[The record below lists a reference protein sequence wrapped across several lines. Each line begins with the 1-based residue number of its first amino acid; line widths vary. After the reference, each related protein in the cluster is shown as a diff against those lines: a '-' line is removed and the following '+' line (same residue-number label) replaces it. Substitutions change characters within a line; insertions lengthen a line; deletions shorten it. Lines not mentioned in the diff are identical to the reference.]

1 VTAGSAT
8 AHGFCCVLPASGV
21 EVELFHP
28 TGREDLL
35 LLEVKGGDAEA
46 ALALAARLARTPEGA
61 AVDFAALPVG
71 DLDAA
76 LVRLRQML
84 LGDRVRSDVTCPNP
98 GCGARIDISF
108 GLGDYLEHRR
118 PRAPALRAWEVAP
131 CADAPGWFRLARRTA
146 AVEEPVRFRLP
157 AAGDERAAADRPD
170 AADELARR
178 CVRPAGRPARLRR
191 AAEAA
196 MEALAPSLSSELSGV
211 CPDCATEI
219 RVHFD
224 ARRYCLQELRTRA
237 AGVLADV
244 DTLAQRYHWSEQAI
258 LEMPSV
264 RRASYAE
271 LARERSVA

>member
-1 VTAGSAT
+1 VTAGSAV
-8 AHGFCCVLPASGV
+8 ARGFRCMLPASGV
-21 EVELFHP
+21 EVELRHP
-28 TGREDLL
+28 TGQEDLL
-35 LLEVKGGDAEA
+35 LLEAKGGDAET
-46 ALALAARLARTPEGA
+46 ALALAARLAHTPDGA

-84 LGDRVRSDVTCPNP
+84 LGDRVRSDVTCTSP

-118 PRAPALRAWEVAP
+118 PRAPALRAWDVAP
-131 CADAPGWFRLARRTA
+131 CADAPGWFRLARRA
-146 AVEEPVRFRLP
+146 AAEEPVQFRLP
-157 AAGDERAAADRPD
+157 AAGDERAAADRSD
-170 AADELARR
+170 AAAELARR
-178 CVRPAGRPARLRR
+178 CVRPTGLPARLRR

-196 MEALAPSLSSELSGV
+196 MEALAPSLSSELTGV
-211 CPDCATEI
+211 CPDCAAEI
-219 RVHFD
+219 SVHFD
-224 ARRYCLQELRTRA
+224 ARGYCLQELRTRA

-271 LARERSVA
+271 LARERSAA